1 MLKRKHA
8 PPAHSRTH
16 TQTHCSH
23 LCVCD
28 RGCQELLLSC
38 AALLAGES
46 VSWAKH
52 TQTHTVT
59 QTDIR
64 KYLFKKTPHTYIMAT
79 PHTDPAPENKSVASC
94 LLEVSLKQTKAQ
106 FSLSLQH
113 ATALSLYAPFSCA
126 CLCACVC
133 FRWQWVHLIPNA
145 PVSLLSRTR
154 SDQSFSDKIIT

>member
-52 TQTHTVT
+52 TQTHCDTNRHSK
-59 QTDIR
+59 ISI
-64 KYLFKKTPHTYIMAT
+64 KKPPHTYIMAT

-94 LLEVSLKQTKAQ
+94 LEVSLKQTKAQ

-113 ATALSLYAPFSCA
+113 ATALSLYAAFSCA

-145 PVSLLSRTR
+145 PLSLLSRTR
-154 SDQSFSDKIIT
+154 SDQSFGDKIIT